1 MKYALEVLKKDKELL
16 ERCLSNWEINQY
28 PEAKKER
35 ENKLE
40 DLKNAIK
47 LLNK

>member
-1 MKYALEVLKKDKELL
+1 MKYAIEVLKKDKELL

-35 ENKLE
+35 LNKLQ
-40 DLKNAIK
+40 DLTDAIK
-47 LLNK
+47 ILIK